1 MKPIRISHP
10 QIYPFQDFSG
20 PGAGEIEDGNVK
32 SWASEASEVPG
43 LVACLGSFTEEVFF
57 NQIVLEKHPEFKSA
71 FPDNFRF
78 EISQDGQIWEPILRE
93 SDFRHE
99 GKETMTWNF
108 PLISARYIKFLFIR
122 DKKFDEGYMS
132 AFGAF
137 RVMVSGIVDIKVSG
151 ELDRLWV
158 KDNLIDQ
165 RNDYGWSS
173 PLRSRQEEEFIRL
186 DLGSVNRVSEIRLLS
201 RNVEDTLFPEGFHIS
216 YSEDNISWHHLMEES
231 GFLAEPGQ
239 WYRWR
244 FLPLN
249 IRFIQITV
257 FESARTREGKYLSQ
271 IIELELFASADPV
284 EKQDRTLPAEPIP
297 HASVLRSGIV
307 RLGLDGEARDGVVVQ
322 GSDRRLRDATSDFKG
337 IVELASDGEDREGV
351 VVQGSDRRLKPASED
366 LAGIVRLA
374 RNGEER
380 GLHAVQA
387 DDDRLKPATG
397 ERSGLVEL
405 ADDGE
410 DRAGVVVQGSDS
422 RLKYATEKASGIVRL
437 APAGG
442 SKPSEVVQGSDPRL
456 RDATTETKG
465 ILRFARAGEVEPE
478 TAVQGSDPRLRLAS
492 VETPGIVEL
501 ASNGEARDG
510 VAVQGSDAR
519 LKAASADHAGI
530 VKLAPEGAVLSG
542 HVIQSTDPR
551 LSDARKPLA
560 HEHDYA
566 PVQHDYSSHT
576 GTIRVESSMG
586 KLYNSV
592 SPPPVEHA
600 PVQGVNKGE
609 GAGLTGRSEGD
620 GVIGYG
626 EKSGLLGLSRSGE
639 AVRGVAG
646 SGPGG
651 RFLSE
656 SFYSIVAGGHDDR
669 EVPASDLG
677 LWVRGLSRF
686 SGTIFAGKSGES
698 LQAPVAAFMPVRQ
711 NEVLGPGD
719 VLVATDEEG
728 VLARCSQRG
737 SRQVIGIIVEKAAIV
752 LNPPVDYLP
761 EQHNRSGLQK
771 PEGMELVAFFGVVQL
786 RVSAEG
792 GKIVPGDSLVASYQ
806 PGCCEKAGEK
816 DSALSIVGKSLG
828 FHEKGDGLVT
838 ALVTVR

>member
-20 PGAGEIEDGNVK
+20 PGTGEIEEGRVK
-32 SWASEASEVPG
+32 SWVSEASEIPG
-43 LVACLGSFTEEVFF
+43 LVACMGSFTDDIFF
-57 NQIVLEKHPEFKSA
+57 NQIVLEKHPDYKNA

-78 EISQDGQIWEPILRE
+78 EISQDGQVWEPILRE

-99 GKETMTWNF
+99 GKEVMTWNF
-108 PLISARYIKFLFIR
+108 PLITARYIKFLFIR
-122 DKKFDEGYMS
+122 DKKFEEGYIS
-132 AFGAF
+132 AFGSF
-137 RVMVSGIVDIKVSG
+137 RVMVSGIVDVQVSG

-165 RNDYGWSS
+165 RTDYGWSS
-173 PLRSRQEEEFIRL
+173 PLRSRQEDEFIRL

-201 RNVEDTLFPEGFHIS
+201 RDGEDPLFPEGFHIS

-249 IRFIQITV
+249 IRYIQITI
-257 FESARTREGKYLSQ
+257 FESARTREGKFLSQ

-307 RLGLDGEARDGVVVQ
+307 RLALDGEARDGVVIQ
-322 GSDRRLRDATSDFKG
+322 GSDRRLRDATTDFKG

-351 VVQGSDRRLKPASED
+351 AVQGSDRRLRPASED

-387 DDDRLKPATG
+387 DDDRLKPATD
-397 ERSGLVEL
+397 ERPGLVEL
-405 ADDGE
+405 AEDGE
-410 DRAGVVVQGSDS
+410 DRANVVVQGNDS
-422 RLKYATEKASGIVRL
+422 RLKYASEKASGIVRL
-437 APAGG
+437 SPGG
-442 SKPSEVVQGSDPRL
+442 GNRPSEAVQGNDPRL
-456 RDATTETKG
+456 RDATTETRG
-465 ILRFARAGEVEPE
+465 IMRFARAGEAEAE

-492 VETPGIVEL
+492 EETPGIVEL
-501 ASNGEARDG
+501 ASDGEARKG

-519 LKAASADHAGI
+519 LKQATSDHSGI

-542 HVIQSTDPR
+542 HVVQSTDPR
-551 LSDARKPLA
+551 LSDSRKPLE

-566 PVQHDYSSHT
+566 AREHDFSSHT
-576 GTIRVESSMG
+576 GTIRIESTMG
-586 KLYNSV
+586 KSYDSV

-600 PVQGVNKGE
+600 PVQGVNKSDGS
-609 GAGLTGRSEGD
+609 GVTGRSEGD
-620 GVIGYG
+620 GVLGYG
-626 EKSGLLGLSRSGE
+626 EQSGLLGLSRKGE
-639 AVRGVAG
+639 GVRGAAG

-656 SFYSIVAGGHDDR
+656 SFYSLIAGGHDDR
-669 EVPASDLG
+669 GFPVSDLG
-677 LWVRGLSRF
+677 LWVKGLSRF

-711 NEVLGPGD
+711 NEVLGIGD
-719 VLVATDEEG
+719 VLVATDESG
-728 VLARCSQRG
+728 VLARCSQKA
-737 SRQVIGIIVEKAAIV
+737 SRRVIGVIVEKAAMI

-761 EQHNRSGLQK
+761 EVHNRSGLQK
-771 PEGMELVAFFGVVQL
+771 PEGMELVAFFGIASV
-786 RVSAEG
+786 RVSAEA
-792 GKIVPGDSLVASYQ
+792 GKIVPGDSLISSYQ
-806 PGCCEKAGEK
+806 PGCCEKAS
-816 DSALSIVGKSLG
+816 DNDAALSVVAKSLG
-828 FHEKGDGLVT
+828 FHEKGDGIVP
-838 ALVTVR
+838 ALISIR